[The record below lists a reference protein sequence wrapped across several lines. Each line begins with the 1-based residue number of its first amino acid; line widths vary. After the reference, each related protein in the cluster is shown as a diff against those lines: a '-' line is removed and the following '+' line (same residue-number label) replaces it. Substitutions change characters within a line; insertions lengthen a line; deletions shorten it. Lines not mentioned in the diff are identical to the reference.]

1 MCSFG
6 KKKIDRRGIGG
17 RGVRKSIT
25 DDSVGFSV
33 VRILYTKGS
42 PAYVGDMTVRLHRN
56 IGLRCLSHRSDRA
69 YDSPESNSHRIH
81 VILYLKKHLFA
92 NGVVIIPD
100 CIEFFV
106 GGCPG

>member
-6 KKKIDRRGIGG
+6 KKIDRRGIGG

-33 VRILYTKGS
+33 ARILYTKGS

-69 YDSPESNSHRIH
+69 YDSPESNSHRIQYL
-81 VILYLKKHLFA
+81 LYTK
-92 NGVVIIPD
+92 
-100 CIEFFV
+100 
-106 GGCPG
+106 